1 MTLIQFSG
9 VALGYG
15 KRTVV
20 DNLSFTIDRG
30 DYLGIVGPNG
40 SGKTTIV
47 RALLGSV
54 TPRSGKISRTSPEGR
69 PARIGYVPQREVINT
84 IMPYTIE
91 DVVMMG
97 RYRMIGALSHPKAPD
112 RAAVRQALAHA
123 GVEGLAHAS
132 FSDLSGGQK
141 QRALIARALAAE
153 PDVLILDEPTNG
165 MDLPSRTA
173 ILELIKRLHREDGL
187 TIIMVSHLLSDVAN
201 YVQRIAMVEKGFFQI
216 GSTTEILTS
225 ENLSRLYG
233 MEVTVTDVAGQKL
246 IIPVMPS

>member
-20 DNLSFTIDRG
+20 DNLSFTIDKG

-54 TPRSGKISRTSPEGR
+54 TPRSGKISRISPEGR
-69 PARIGYVPQREVINT
+69 PARIGYVPQREVIDT
-84 IMPYTIE
+84 IMPYTME

-97 RYRMIGALSHPKAPD
+97 RYRMIGALSRPKAPD
-112 RAAVRQALAHA
+112 HAAVREALAHA
-123 GVEGLAHAS
+123 GVEGLARAS

-173 ILELIKRLHREDGL
+173 ILELIKKLHRDDGL

-216 GSTTEILTS
+216 GATTEILTS

-233 MEVTVTDVAGQKL
+233 MEVTVTDAAGQKL